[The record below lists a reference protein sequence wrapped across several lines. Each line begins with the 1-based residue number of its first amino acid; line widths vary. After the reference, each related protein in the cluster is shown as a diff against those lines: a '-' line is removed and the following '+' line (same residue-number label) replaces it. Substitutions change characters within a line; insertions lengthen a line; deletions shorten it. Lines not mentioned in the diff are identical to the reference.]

1 MFFLSFQTYMIHP
14 CFIYFKREIFKR
26 LLLKSEAAA
35 LLEPD
40 YQHTGPGP
48 TVQKEPTWLGHTSSC
63 RNIFSIFFKIFI
75 QSWWTSDSSASHLHF
90 PRVPHVQHS
99 YLVLTWGG
107 WFDIVEVVTTS
118 TRRQSERT
126 RELERNECLPLFPFP
141 NVFAEVAIHTGH
153 LHKTFWEDFLER
165 DPTISFSLSSKSE
178 RGEEQ

>member
-107 WFDIVEVVTTS
+107 GGS
-118 TRRQSERT
+118 TLWRLS
-126 RELERNECLPLFPFP
+126 PPVP
-141 NVFAEVAIHTGH
+141 GDKVKGPGSWKGMNVF
-153 LHKTFWEDFLER
+153 L
-165 DPTISFSLSSKSE
+165 FSLSQMFLQRLPYTLATFIKHF
-178 RGEEQ
+178 GKIF